1 MKILGIDPA
10 IRVTGFGL
18 IQTENG
24 KISLINC
31 GKVSTHSQTPF
42 SKRLEKIYD
51 SLLRLVK
58 RHRPSYVVVEKLY
71 SHYKHPTTA
80 YYLGQVQGLI
90 YLICGKKGIPLVEY
104 NSTRVKKAITGKG
117 NASKLQVQ
125 RMVEYLLSLKKNI
138 WCSDIFDALSLAIA
152 HAYIMRVQRDNFKS

>member
-1 MKILGIDPA
+1 VKILGVDPA
-10 IRVTGFGL
+10 ISVTGFGL
-18 IQTENG
+18 IQTDG
-24 KISLINC
+24 DKISLINC

-58 RHRPSYVVVEKLY
+58 RHKPSYVVVEKIY

-104 NSTRVKKAITGKG
+104 NSTRIKKAITGKG

-125 RMVEYLLSLKKNI
+125 RMVEYLLSLEK
-138 WCSDIFDALSLAIA
+138 DIQYPDISDALSVAVA
-152 HAYIMRVQRDNFKS
+152 HAYIMKTQRDNFKF